1 MDRPATDRSAAREL
15 LTVLVLAL
23 CALWALGQRHLLA
36 RDLGLPLA
44 RAEVAEDRAFADEDP
59 DALDPEAADE
69 AASAASIAL
78 SGATPGAASG
88 SAAAISTHERIL
100 LFGDSMV
107 EVLQPRLTDYCLEN
121 GHELRPAIWYGST
134 TAAWAEGGELT
145 ELLREAKPTM
155 VIVALGS
162 SEISSR
168 DIDRREPFIRR
179 IVRRIGARKLLWIG
193 PPNWREDTGINALF
207 ARVLGD
213 DRFFRSAELTLPRK
227 ADGIHPDAEGGA
239 LWADAFVDWVG
250 HGSAFPIALAP
261 PTRRAPKLPARVFA
275 PVR

>member
-1 MDRPATDRSAAREL
+1 MDRPSTDRTAAHEL

-23 CALWALGQRHLLA
+23 CAIWVLGQRHLLA
-36 RDLGLPLA
+36 RDLGLPLV
-44 RAEVAEDRAFADEDP
+44 RAEVAEARTLADEDL
-59 DALDPEAADE
+59 DALEAEADDEAAP
-69 AASAASIAL
+69 AASAAPPEA
-78 SGATPGAASG
+78 PGAASSPAG
-88 SAAAISTHERIL
+88 AIAPHERIL

-121 GHELRPAIWYGST
+121 GHELHPAIWYGST
-134 TAAWAEGGELT
+134 TAGWAAGDQLT

-168 DIDRREPFIRR
+168 DVERREPYVRR

-193 PPNWREDTGINALF
+193 PPNWRDDTGINALLV
-207 ARVLGD
+207 RVLGE

-227 ADGIHPDAEGGA
+227 SDGIHPDAEGGV
-239 LWADAFVDWVG
+239 LWADAFAGWVG
-250 HGSAFPIALAP
+250 RGSAYPIALTP
-261 PTRRAPKLPARVFA
+261 PTRRAPKLPARVF
-275 PVR
+275 PPSR

>member
-23 CALWALGQRHLLA
+23 AALWALGQWHLLA

-44 RAEVAEDRAFADEDP
+44 RAEGAETGALAEEEP
-59 DALDPEAADE
+59 VPLDAETQVL
-69 AASAASIAL
+69 AASAASVAP
-78 SGATPGAASG
+78 AETAPGAASG
-88 SAAAISTHERIL
+88 FAAAISAHERIL

-145 ELLREAKPTM
+145 ELLRDAKPTM

-168 DIDRREPFIRR
+168 DVDRREPYVRR
-179 IVRRIGARKLLWIG
+179 IVRRVGARKLLWIG
-193 PPNWREDTGINALF
+193 PPNWREDTGINALL
-207 ARVLGD
+207 ARVLGE

-239 LWADAFVDWVG
+239 LWADAFVDWIG
-250 HGSAFPIALAP
+250 HGSAYPFVLAP